1 MKAAIYARE
10 EKFRRAD
17 NLEDQVQ
24 FCREF
29 AQEKNLI
36 VHEDNIYEDLGIIS
50 SLNEDSSLL
59 RLLHACR
66 AGTVQA
72 VIVEHHHFL
81 ADSPKFYDQLVSELE
96 TLGITLFALADFP
109 GFDRWVEYQ
118 GSN

>member
-17 NLEDQVQ
+17 DLDDQVQ

-29 AQEKNLI
+29 AQEKNLL
-36 VHEDNIYEDLGIIS
+36 VHDDNIYEDLGIIS

-59 RLLHACR
+59 RLMHACR
-66 AGTVQA
+66 AGAVHA
-72 VIVEHHHFL
+72 VIIEDHHLL

-96 TLGITLFALADFP
+96 TLNITLFALADFP
-109 GFDRWVEYQ
+109 GFDRWVETQ
-118 GSN
+118 DSN